1 MALDGKLLAQ
11 ARQALSER
19 RGAREA
25 RRRGREREVFAR
37 SPRAA
42 RLSAELVSA
51 MRGLF
56 ALALDYGAPES
67 SVGALDAKGKALRAE
82 LGRECLAL
90 GLPENY
96 LDDAP
101 LCEKCGDTGFIG
113 AKICSCLEELYKT
126 EQRKALS
133 SLFKLGGESFETFRI
148 ELYDE
153 TDDAGYRVRE
163 HMQMVFEFC
172 RRYAREFGQGSF
184 NLLMSGAPG
193 LGKTFLSA
201 AIARV
206 VADGGCSVV
215 YDTFT
220 SIFSRLEEE
229 KFSRDDEDSAEAR
242 GETKRY
248 RECELLIADDLG
260 AELTTAFTT
269 SALYELVN
277 TRLITG
283 RKTIISTNL
292 DPEELSRRYSPQIA
306 SRLEGE
312 YKILRFY
319 GRDIRLKKRDAP

>member
-1 MALDGKLLAQ
+1 SHDAKAEDA
-11 ARQALSER
+11 SEI
-19 RGAREA
+19 
-25 RRRGREREVFAR
+25 
-37 SPRAA
+37 AA
-42 RLSAELVSA
+42 RGV
-51 MRGLF
+51 R
-56 ALALDYGAPES
+56 
-67 SVGALDAKGKALRAE
+67 LREE

-101 LCEKCGDTGFIG
+101 FCEKCGDTGFIG
-113 AKICSCLEELYKT
+113 AKMCSCLEALYKT
-126 EQRKALS
+126 EQKMSLS
-133 SLFKLGGESFETFRI
+133 SLFKLGRESFETFKT

-153 TDDAGYRVRE
+153 EGGVRG
-163 HMQMVFEFC
+163 HMELVLEFC
-172 RRYAREFGQGSF
+172 RRYAYEFCEDSF

-206 VADGGCSVV
+206 VADRGFSVV

-229 KFSRDDEDSAEAR
+229 KFSRDDDGAAEAR
-242 GETKRY
+242 EEARRY
-248 RECELLIADDLG
+248 RECDLLIADDLG
-260 AELTTAFTT
+260 AELTTNFTT

-277 TRLITG
+277 TRMITR

-292 DPEELSRRYSPQIA
+292 EPEELSRRYSPQIA

-312 YKILRFY
+312 YKILKFY
-319 GRDIRLKKRDAP
+319 GADIRLKRRDPP